1 MNRAVTDIADNI
13 DLGSGISGKL
23 SFNTLPLSYSFL
35 FFLFNDALSKAE
47 DK

>member
-1 MNRAVTDIADNI
+1 MNRAVTDIAGYI

-23 SFNTLPLSYSFL
+23 SFNTLLLRYP
-35 FFLFNDALSKAE
+35 FFLFNDILSKTE